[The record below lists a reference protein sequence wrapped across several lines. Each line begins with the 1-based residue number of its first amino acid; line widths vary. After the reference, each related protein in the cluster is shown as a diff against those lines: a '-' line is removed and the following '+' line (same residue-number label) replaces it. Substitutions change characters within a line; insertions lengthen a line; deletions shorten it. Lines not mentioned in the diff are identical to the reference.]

1 MTNDNIE
8 EINNYERH
16 QMHEEKVYV
25 MDIVKFQVLNLLL
38 DTSITI

>member
-16 QMHEEKVYV
+16 QMHEERYHILYINSLRLSVRP
-25 MDIVKFQVLNLLL
+25 
-38 DTSITI
+38 